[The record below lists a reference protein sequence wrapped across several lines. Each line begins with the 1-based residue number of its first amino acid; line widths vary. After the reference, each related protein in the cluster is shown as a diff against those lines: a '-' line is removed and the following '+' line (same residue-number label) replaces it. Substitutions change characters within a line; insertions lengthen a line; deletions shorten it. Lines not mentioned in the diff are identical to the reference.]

1 MAKTI
6 RLRRWQK
13 AALDTFRARSGE
25 DFLAVATPGAGKTT
39 FALAAARQRGDRSG
53 ESIAICNLMTARL
66 MVGQWQEVERIG
78 EAALDDDPELVDAV
92 AAALRS
98 YRSAFEA
105 VEALDLTEVDPVVV
119 TDPRWTR

>member
-1 MAKTI
+1 MQQEITA
-6 RLRRWQK
+6 
-13 AALDTFRARSGE
+13 DTVRQLARIVGITVPEE
-25 DFLAVATPGAGKTT
+25 D
-39 FALAAARQRGDRSG
+39 
-53 ESIAICNLMTARL
+53 
-66 MVGQWQEVERIG
+66 
-78 EAALDDDPELVDAV
+78 VDSV